1 MSGIPGDPPPFEPF
15 PVTSSERLHDSP
27 WCGLRR
33 DQIDLGG
40 GRAQDY
46 HVFEVSEAVCV
57 VPIATDGSLVAVWQ
71 YRHPLGATHWEVPAG
86 RVDEGESPVVAAERE
101 LLEETGV
108 TVRAGEPVYA
118 FDAIERD
125 SADRVEFH
133 YAVVDLLAT
142 YVSGGPRAMDDAA
155 DARWLAA
162 AELDLANTSDVT
174 VKLLKKL
181 AFIGECPAR
190 Y

>member
-1 MSGIPGDPPPFEPF
+1 MRYPEQPVLAVGIVVFHDDRVLLVRRAKAPSAGLWAIPG
-15 PVTSSERLHDSP
+15 
-27 WCGLRR
+27 
-33 DQIDLGG
+33 
-40 GRAQDY
+40 
-46 HVFEVSEAVCV
+46 
-57 VPIATDGSLVAVWQ
+57 
-71 YRHPLGATHWEVPAG
+71 G
-86 RVDEGESPVVAAERE
+86 RVELGETLQQAAERE

-162 AELDLANTSDVT
+162 AELDLANTSDAT

>member
-1 MSGIPGDPPPFEPF
+1 MRYPEQPVLAVGIVVFHDDRVLLVRRAKAPSAGLWAIPG
-15 PVTSSERLHDSP
+15 
-27 WCGLRR
+27 
-33 DQIDLGG
+33 
-40 GRAQDY
+40 
-46 HVFEVSEAVCV
+46 
-57 VPIATDGSLVAVWQ
+57 
-71 YRHPLGATHWEVPAG
+71 G
-86 RVDEGESPVVAAERE
+86 RVELGETLQQAAERE

-118 FDAIERD
+118 FDSIERD

>member
-1 MSGIPGDPPPFEPF
+1 MRYPEQPVLAVGIVVFHDDRVLLVRRAKAPSAGLWAIPG
-15 PVTSSERLHDSP
+15 
-27 WCGLRR
+27 
-33 DQIDLGG
+33 
-40 GRAQDY
+40 
-46 HVFEVSEAVCV
+46 
-57 VPIATDGSLVAVWQ
+57 
-71 YRHPLGATHWEVPAG
+71 G
-86 RVDEGESPVVAAERE
+86 RVELGETLQQAAERE

>member
-1 MSGIPGDPPPFEPF
+1 MRYPEQPVLAVGIVVFHDDRVLLVRRANAPSAGLWAIPG
-15 PVTSSERLHDSP
+15 
-27 WCGLRR
+27 
-33 DQIDLGG
+33 
-40 GRAQDY
+40 
-46 HVFEVSEAVCV
+46 
-57 VPIATDGSLVAVWQ
+57 
-71 YRHPLGATHWEVPAG
+71 G
-86 RVDEGESPVVAAERE
+86 RVELGETLQQAAERE

-125 SADRVEFH
+125 SADRVVFH

-181 AFIGECPAR
+181 AFIDECPAR

>member
-1 MSGIPGDPPPFEPF
+1 MRYPEQPVLAVGIVVFHDDRVLLVRRAKAPSAGLWAIPG
-15 PVTSSERLHDSP
+15 
-27 WCGLRR
+27 
-33 DQIDLGG
+33 
-40 GRAQDY
+40 
-46 HVFEVSEAVCV
+46 
-57 VPIATDGSLVAVWQ
+57 
-71 YRHPLGATHWEVPAG
+71 G
-86 RVDEGESPVVAAERE
+86 RVELGETLQQAAERE

-125 SADRVEFH
+125 SADRVVFH

-162 AELDLANTSDVT
+162 AEIDLANTSDVT

-181 AFIGECPAR
+181 AFIDQCPPR